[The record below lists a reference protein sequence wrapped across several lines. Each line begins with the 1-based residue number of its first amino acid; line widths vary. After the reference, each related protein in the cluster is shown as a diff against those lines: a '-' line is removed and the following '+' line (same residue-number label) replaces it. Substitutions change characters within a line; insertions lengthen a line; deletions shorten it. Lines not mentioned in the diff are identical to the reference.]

1 MEEILEKVRRQ
12 PQYLAGLVLLL
23 VILGLLVLSWALN
36 RPSADA
42 NALLEAEIETLETG
56 LGESSLI
63 SQKIEEDQSE
73 TALADGVIYVDV
85 KGEVQAPGMFEMQAG
100 DRVQDAILMAGGF
113 TNQADQMQVN
123 LAGLL
128 TDQMM
133 IIVPKHGQEL
143 VGLDQTLA
151 VSPVGSPSGEDSTLI
166 NINTAEV
173 NELTEL
179 PGIGPKKAEQIIAH
193 REANGSFQKIENLTD
208 VSGIGEKTFEQLKDK
223 ITVQ

>member
-1 MEEILEKVRRQ
+1 MEAILDKIKKM

-23 VILGLLVLSWALN
+23 VILGVLVVSWALN
-36 RPSADA
+36 KPSADA
-42 NALLEAEIETLETG
+42 NDLLEADIEDLETSLIESNLISQEIEEGEAETG
-56 LGESSLI
+56 L
-63 SQKIEEDQSE
+63 
-73 TALADGVIYVDV
+73 ADGLIYVDV

-100 DRVQDAILMAGGF
+100 DRVQDAILKAGGF
-113 TNQADQMQVN
+113 TEEADQMQVN

-133 IIVPKHGQEL
+133 IVVPKHGQEL
-143 VGLDQTLA
+143 AGSEQSLA
-151 VSPVGSPSGEDSTLI
+151 MAAVGSPSGEDANLI
-166 NINTAEV
+166 NINTAEA